1 MFCANVGA
9 AVMALSTA
17 RRTSVLGMTVPR
29 RKDTCFDAWRPR
41 KVAAGVLPP
50 PPRGCLVGAGRRSTP
65 HPLDPPPPRVP
76 PRQRGADSPI
86 GIPETLV
93 SPRGGAAG
101 GGGALAPPKN

>member
-41 KVAAGVLPP
+41 KVAAGGLPPAPRGCMGGAGGRSPPHLIHPP
-50 PPRGCLVGAGRRSTP
+50 PPRGPPRPKGG
-65 HPLDPPPPRVP
+65 DPPVGL
-76 PRQRGADSPI
+76 RQ
-86 GIPETLV
+86 TLWA
-93 SPRGGAAG
+93 PRGDPAG
-101 GGGALAPPKN
+101 G

>member
-41 KVAAGVLPP
+41 KVAAGGLPP
-50 PPRGCLVGAGRRSTP
+50 PPRGWMVDAGRRSTP
-65 HPLDPPPPRVP
+65 HPIDPPPARGPV
-76 PRQRGADSPI
+76 RQKGADSPG
-86 GIPETLV
+86 GIAEALWA
-93 SPRGGAAG
+93 PRGGA
-101 GGGALAPPKN
+101 